1 MAEVFTIL
9 VVLIVVA
16 AVAVMLQRS
25 VRTVPE
31 GSTFVVERF
40 GRYRRTLE
48 PGLRL
53 LMPVA
58 DTIRATIDMREQVV
72 PFPPQE
78 VITEDNLL
86 VYIDWVVY
94 YEVTDP
100 RKATYEIQNYVQAIE
115 YLVSTTL
122 RNIVG
127 GMDLE
132 RTLTSR
138 DEVNTELR
146 DALDQATG
154 PWGIRVNRVELRTIQ
169 PNRDITEAMEKQVRA
184 ERERRAT
191 VLQAEGVKQ
200 AEILRAEGDRQSVIL
215 KAEGE
220 AKAAELRA
228 NGEAQAIRKVF
239 EAIHEGDADSKL
251 LSYQY
256 LQMLPKLAQGESNK
270 MWIVPSELGKA
281 VEGIGGAFTR
291 MSQAGLPGVPGAE
304 GDAPAG
310 GTGTGA
316 GSGGGSG
323 SGGVEPSGRP
333 GVVAPRPAAGPA
345 ASAASGPS
353 DRPPAPSRPRR
364 LSPADVLYGSDDD

>member
-1 MAEVFTIL
+1 MSVVTAIL
-9 VVLIVVA
+9 VVLIVVLS
-16 AVAVMLQRS
+16 VTYFLYRS
-25 VRTVPE
+25 VQIVPQA
-31 GSTFVVERF
+31 SAQVVERF

-48 PGLRL
+48 PGLRFL
-53 LMPVA
+53 VPVA
-58 DTIRATIDMREQVV
+58 DSVRATVDMREQVV

-94 YEVTDP
+94 YQVTDP
-100 RKATYEIQNYVQAIE
+100 RRATYEIQNYVQAIE

-138 DEVNTELR
+138 DEVNTDLR
-146 DALDQATG
+146 DALDSATG

-200 AEILRAEGDRQSVIL
+200 AEILRAEGDRQSMIL

-228 NGEAQAIRKVF
+228 GGEAMAIKKVF

-256 LQMLPKLAQGESNK
+256 LQMLPKLAEGEANK
-270 MWIVPSELGKA
+270 VWIVPSELGKA
-281 VEGIGGAFTR
+281 VEGIGGAFNKINLP
-291 MSQAGLPGVPGAE
+291 SQGGGGADGGRQDAPSGGEAG
-304 GDAPAG
+304 GDA
-310 GTGTGA
+310 
-316 GSGGGSG
+316 
-323 SGGVEPSGRP
+323 ERPS
-333 GVVAPRPAAGPA
+333 VPRPAPAPSAPA
-345 ASAASGPS
+345 ASTGTREPIA
-353 DRPPAPSRPRR
+353 DRPPTAHTAPRPRR
-364 LSPADVLYGSDDD
+364 LSPADVLYGAEDE

>member
-1 MAEVFTIL
+1 VIFFIF
-9 VVLIVVA
+9 VVLIVVLLVTYFLYRSIRTIPEA
-16 AVAVMLQRS
+16 TVA
-25 VRTVPE
+25 
-31 GSTFVVERF
+31 VVERF
-40 GRYRRTLE
+40 GEYRRTLE
-48 PGLRL
+48 PGLRFL
-53 LMPVA
+53 LPVA
-58 DTIRATIDMREQVV
+58 DSIRTTIDMREQVV

-94 YEVTDP
+94 FQVTDA
-100 RKATYEIQNYVQAIE
+100 RRATYEIQNYVQAIE

-138 DEVNTELR
+138 DEVNSELR
-146 DALDQATG
+146 DTLDNATG
-154 PWGIRVNRVELRTIQ
+154 RWGIRVNRVELRAIQ

-200 AEILRAEGDRQSVIL
+200 AEILRAEGDRASVIL
-215 KAEGE
+215 KAEGD
-220 AKAAELRA
+220 AKAAALRA
-228 NGEAQAIRKVF
+228 DGEATAIKRVF

-256 LQMLPKLAQGESNK
+256 LQMLPKLAEGDSNK

-281 VEGIGGAFTR
+281 VEGIGSAFTQ
-291 MSQAGLPGVPGAE
+291 MGLPSRPPQPPAPDTSEDG
-304 GDAPAG
+304 GDP
-310 GTGTGA
+310 
-316 GSGGGSG
+316 
-323 SGGVEPSGRP
+323 GRP
-333 GVVAPRPAAGPA
+333 ATPRPAAPAPA
-345 ASAASGPS
+345 AAQTPA
-353 DRPPAPSRPRR
+353 DRPPRPRR
-364 LSPADVLYGSDDD
+364 LSPADVLYGPGNDDV

>member
-1 MAEVFTIL
+1 MSMVIAIL
-9 VVLIVVA
+9 VVLIVVLS
-16 AVAVMLQRS
+16 VTYFLYRS
-25 VRTVPE
+25 VQIVPQA
-31 GSTFVVERF
+31 SAQVVERF

-48 PGLRL
+48 PGLRFL
-53 LMPVA
+53 IPVV
-58 DTIRATIDMREQVV
+58 DTIRATVDMREQVV

-94 YEVTDP
+94 YQVTDP
-100 RKATYEIQNYVQAIE
+100 RRAIYEIQNYVQAIE
-115 YLVSTTL
+115 YHVSTTL

-138 DEVNTELR
+138 DEVNTDLR
-146 DALDQATG
+146 DGLDAATG

-191 VLQAEGVKQ
+191 VLQAEGIKQ
-200 AEILRAEGDRQSVIL
+200 AEILRAEGDRQSLIL
-215 KAEGE
+215 KAQGE
-220 AKAAELRA
+220 AQAAELRA
-228 NGEAQAIRKVF
+228 GGEAQAIRKVF

-256 LQMLPKLAQGESNK
+256 LQMLPKLAEGEANK
-270 MWIVPSELGKA
+270 VWIVPSELGKA

-291 MSQAGLPGVPGAE
+291 MGAPASPDSGVPDAAAGAE
-304 GDAPAG
+304 RPGNAE
-310 GTGTGA
+310 GA
-316 GSGGGSG
+316 G
-323 SGGVEPSGRP
+323 EAERP
-333 GVVAPRPAAGPA
+333 AVRPAAA
-345 ASAASGPS
+345 ASREQA
-353 DRPPAPSRPRR
+353 DRPAHAAPPRPRR
-364 LSPADVLYGSDDD
+364 LSPADVLYGAEDE

>member
-1 MAEVFTIL
+1 MSVVTAIL
-9 VVLIVVA
+9 VVLIVVLS
-16 AVAVMLQRS
+16 VTYFLYRS
-25 VRTVPE
+25 VQIVPQA
-31 GSTFVVERF
+31 SAQVVERF

-48 PGLRL
+48 PGLRFL
-53 LMPVA
+53 VPVA
-58 DTIRATIDMREQVV
+58 DTIRATVDMREQVV

-94 YEVTDP
+94 YQVTDP
-100 RKATYEIQNYVQAIE
+100 RRATYEIQNYVQAIE

-138 DEVNTELR
+138 DEVNTDLR
-146 DALDQATG
+146 DALDSATG

-200 AEILRAEGDRQSVIL
+200 AEILRAEGDRQSMIL

-228 NGEAQAIRKVF
+228 GGEAQAIKKVF

-256 LQMLPKLAQGESNK
+256 LQMLPKLAEGEANK
-270 MWIVPSELGKA
+270 VWIVPSELGKA
-281 VEGIGGAFTR
+281 VEGIGGAF
-291 MSQAGLPGVPGAE
+291 SKINLPGQGGPSSDE
-304 GDAPAG
+304 QQDAP
-310 GTGTGA
+310 
-316 GSGGGSG
+316 SG
-323 SGGVEPSGRP
+323 SGGEGGDSARGSG
-333 GVVAPRPAAGPA
+333 PRPAAAASNPA
-345 ASAASGPS
+345 ASTSASREQA
-353 DRPPAPSRPRR
+353 DRPTHTPPRPRR
-364 LSPADVLYGSDDD
+364 LSPADVLYGAEDE

>member
-1 MAEVFTIL
+1 MSVVAAIL
-9 VVLIVVA
+9 VVLIVVLS
-16 AVAVMLQRS
+16 VTFFLYRS
-25 VRTVPE
+25 VQIVPQA
-31 GSTFVVERF
+31 SAQVVERF

-48 PGLRL
+48 PGLRFL
-53 LMPVA
+53 VPVA
-58 DTIRATIDMREQVV
+58 DTIRATVDMREQVV

-94 YEVTDP
+94 YQVTDP
-100 RKATYEIQNYVQAIE
+100 RRATYEIQNYVQAIE

-138 DEVNTELR
+138 DEVNTDLR
-146 DALDQATG
+146 DALDSATG

-200 AEILRAEGDRQSVIL
+200 AEILRAEGDRQSLIL

-228 NGEAQAIRKVF
+228 GGEAQAIKKVF

-256 LQMLPKLAQGESNK
+256 LQMLPKLAEGEANK
-270 MWIVPSELGKA
+270 VWIVPSELGKA
-281 VEGIGGAFTR
+281 VEGIGGAFTK
-291 MSQAGLPGVPGAE
+291 MSAPAT
-304 GDAPAG
+304 PAG
-310 GTGTGA
+310 GGPDA
-316 GSGGGSG
+316 
-323 SGGVEPSGRP
+323 
-333 GVVAPRPAAGPA
+333 PAAGPSGGGDGGGGEPA
-345 ASAASGPS
+345 RPAGPRPSAAPAANPPANSTPNREREQS
-353 DRPPAPSRPRR
+353 DRPTRSRR
-364 LSPADVLYGSDDD
+364 LSPADVLYGAEEE

>member
-1 MAEVFTIL
+1 VS
-9 VVLIVVA
+9 VVA
-16 AVAVMLQRS
+16 AFIVVLVVVLAVAYLLFRS
-25 VRTVPE
+25 VQTVPQA
-31 GSTFVVERF
+31 SALVVERF
-40 GRYRRTLE
+40 GKYSRTLE
-48 PGLRL
+48 PGLRF

-58 DTIRATIDMREQVV
+58 DRVRATVDMREQVV

-94 YEVTDP
+94 YQVMNP

-138 DEVNTELR
+138 DEVNTDLR
-146 DALDQATG
+146 TALDQATD

-184 ERERRAT
+184 ERERRAA

-200 AEILRAEGDRQSVIL
+200 SEILRAEGDRQALIL

-228 NGEAQAIRKVF
+228 TGEAQAIKKVLD
-239 EAIHEGDADSKL
+239 AIHEGDADPKV

-256 LQMLPKLAQGESNK
+256 LQMLPKLAAGDSNK
-270 MWIVPSELGKA
+270 VWIVPSELGKA
-281 VEGIGGAFTR
+281 VEGIGGAFKVA
-291 MSQAGLPGVPGAE
+291 QPGANGAAAGFGAL
-304 GDAPAG
+304 GDTDPAPQDAREERHTPAPDAAPAAV
-310 GTGTGA
+310 TRFPSAPTA
-316 GSGGGSG
+316 ADRPGGGMT
-323 SGGVEPSGRP
+323 
-333 GVVAPRPAAGPA
+333 
-345 ASAASGPS
+345 
-353 DRPPAPSRPRR
+353 RPRR
-364 LSPADVLYGSDDD
+364 SSPADVLYGSEDED

>member
-1 MAEVFTIL
+1 
-9 VVLIVVA
+9 
-16 AVAVMLQRS
+16 
-25 VRTVPE
+25 
-31 GSTFVVERF
+31 
-40 GRYRRTLE
+40 
-48 PGLRL
+48 
-53 LMPVA
+53 
-58 DTIRATIDMREQVV
+58 
-72 PFPPQE
+72 
-78 VITEDNLL
+78 
-86 VYIDWVVY
+86 
-94 YEVTDP
+94 VTDP
-100 RKATYEIQNYVQAIE
+100 RRATYEIQNYVQAIE

-200 AEILRAEGDRQSVIL
+200 AEILRAEGDRQSMIL

-228 NGEAQAIRKVF
+228 GGEAQAIKKVF

-256 LQMLPKLAQGESNK
+256 LQMLPKLAEGEANK
-270 MWIVPSELGKA
+270 VWIVPSELGKA
-281 VEGIGGAFTR
+281 VEGIGGAFSKIGTP
-291 MSQAGLPGVPGAE
+291 QANGEPGPGSGPGNAGGGGGE
-304 GDAPAG
+304 GGDPARPTGPRPSAAPA
-310 GTGTGA
+310 
-316 GSGGGSG
+316 
-323 SGGVEPSGRP
+323 
-333 GVVAPRPAAGPA
+333 AP
-345 ASAASGPS
+345 AASGPTREPA
-353 DRPPAPSRPRR
+353 DRPSHTPRPRR
-364 LSPADVLYGSDDD
+364 LSPADVLYGAEDE

>member
-1 MAEVFTIL
+1 MSVVTAIL
-9 VVLIVVA
+9 VVLIVVLS
-16 AVAVMLQRS
+16 VTYFLYRS
-25 VRTVPE
+25 VQIVPQA
-31 GSTFVVERF
+31 SAQVVERF

-48 PGLRL
+48 PGLRFL
-53 LMPVA
+53 VPVA
-58 DTIRATIDMREQVV
+58 DTIRATVDMREQVV

-94 YEVTDP
+94 YQVTDP
-100 RKATYEIQNYVQAIE
+100 RRATYEIQNYVQAIE

-138 DEVNTELR
+138 DEVNTDLR
-146 DALDQATG
+146 DALDSATG

-200 AEILRAEGDRQSVIL
+200 AEILRAEGDRQSLIL

-228 NGEAQAIRKVF
+228 GGEAQAIRKVF

-256 LQMLPKLAQGESNK
+256 LQMLPKLAEGEANK
-270 MWIVPSELGKA
+270 VWIVPSELGKA
-281 VEGIGGAFTR
+281 VEGIGGAFSRVTT
-291 MSQAGLPGVPGAE
+291 PGGAPDGGRPDGPGGAD
-304 GDAPAG
+304 GD
-310 GTGTGA
+310 
-316 GSGGGSG
+316 GGG
-323 SGGVEPSGRP
+323 GGEPARPSG
-333 GVVAPRPAAGPA
+333 PRPAAAPA
-345 ASAASGPS
+345 ASPAAASGAAREPV
-353 DRPPAPSRPRR
+353 DRPSPHAAAPSRPRR
-364 LSPADVLYGSDDD
+364 LSPADVLYGAEDE

>member
-1 MAEVFTIL
+1 MSVVTAIL
-9 VVLIVVA
+9 VVLIVVLS
-16 AVAVMLQRS
+16 VTYFLYRS
-25 VRTVPE
+25 VQIVPQA
-31 GSTFVVERF
+31 SAQVVERF

-48 PGLRL
+48 PGLRFL
-53 LMPVA
+53 VPVA
-58 DTIRATIDMREQVV
+58 DTIRATVDMREQVV

-94 YEVTDP
+94 YQVTDP
-100 RKATYEIQNYVQAIE
+100 RRATYEIQNYVQAIE

-200 AEILRAEGDRQSVIL
+200 AEILRAEGDRQSMIL

-228 NGEAQAIRKVF
+228 GGEAQAIKKVF

-256 LQMLPKLAQGESNK
+256 LQMLPKLAEGEANK
-270 MWIVPSELGKA
+270 VWIVPSELGKA
-281 VEGIGGAFTR
+281 VEGIGGAFSKIQ
-291 MSQAGLPGVPGAE
+291 MPANGEPGPGSGNAGGSG
-304 GDAPAG
+304 GDGGDPARPTGPRPSAAPAAQA
-310 GTGTGA
+310 A
-316 GSGGGSG
+316 GSG
-323 SGGVEPSGRP
+323 
-333 GVVAPRPAAGPA
+333 PARE
-345 ASAASGPS
+345 PS
-353 DRPPAPSRPRR
+353 DRPAHTPRPRR
-364 LSPADVLYGSDDD
+364 LSPADVLYGAEDE

>member
-1 MAEVFTIL
+1 MSVVTAIL
-9 VVLIVVA
+9 VVLIVV
-16 AVAVMLQRS
+16 VAVTYFLYRS
-25 VRTVPE
+25 VQIVPQA
-31 GSTFVVERF
+31 SAQVVERF

-48 PGLRL
+48 PGLRFL
-53 LMPVA
+53 VPVA
-58 DTIRATIDMREQVV
+58 DTIRATVDMREQVV

-94 YEVTDP
+94 YQVTDP
-100 RKATYEIQNYVQAIE
+100 RRATYEIQNYVQAIE

-146 DALDQATG
+146 DALDSATG

-200 AEILRAEGDRQSVIL
+200 AEILRAEGDRQSLIL

-228 NGEAQAIRKVF
+228 GGEAQAIKKVF

-256 LQMLPKLAQGESNK
+256 LQMLPKLAEGEANK
-270 MWIVPSELGKA
+270 VWIVPSELGKA

-291 MSQAGLPGVPGAE
+291 MSRPDAAPGGDQPQAPREVEDDGE
-304 GDAPAG
+304 PA
-310 GTGTGA
+310 
-316 GSGGGSG
+316 
-323 SGGVEPSGRP
+323 RP
-333 GVVAPRPAAGPA
+333 AVPRPAAAPSASPA
-345 ASAASGPS
+345 ASAASREPV
-353 DRPPAPSRPRR
+353 DRPPHTAAPARPRR
-364 LSPADVLYGSDDD
+364 LSPADVLYGAEDE